1 MFASKSRLS
10 RNIKTQQVQSGS
22 SFHYHDFFLAT
33 CEQNSCVFFQKGAQ
47 FVVANTSWNRKDIHT
62 GTNSSFI
69 VVLYSAV
76 GYVSPLL
83 FFPEHGHVAD
93 SRATFWGFVQT
104 RIFSIHAAHNS
115 SLEVVHS
122 GSHTYGSLD
131 DKQNQRSQKCTR
143 EALIHL
149 GCHTYI
155 VQQQGEGC
163 VS

>member
-1 MFASKSRLS
+1 MWLQIPLETGKAY
-10 RNIKTQQVQSGS
+10 TQ
-22 SFHYHDFFLAT
+22 
-33 CEQNSCVFFQKGAQ
+33 EQIL
-47 FVVANTSWNRKDIHT
+47 KDAA
-62 GTNSSFI
+62 FI

-93 SRATFWGFVQT
+93 SRATFGGFVQT

-115 SLEVVHS
+115 SLEIVHS
-122 GSHTYGSLD
+122 GSHTYGTLD
-131 DKQNQRSQKCTR
+131 DKQNQGSRKCTR
-143 EALIHL
+143 EAPIRL